1 MTETQAEVPQ
11 VVDEEQE
18 TDSKQ
23 IVLSVQNPTDEEMQG
38 MVIHITAN
46 YDFDV
51 VTKPVR
57 FNFKRT
63 NDKVTGIETIRE
75 PIDLAIPYP
84 SVQGI
89 VNILQD
95 GGKGL
100 ELLIEAMEN
109 VVNTA
114 ARDILGEDYKLNAS
128 TFPTDKLSWEFIAN
142 MPKAQRR
149 GGGIPKETWEAFGQ
163 HYTEVMP
170 ELTGKNIEQV
180 SNMAKILIS
189 KLANIKTHKEALNL
203 VQQQLAIY
211 IESAEDI
218 ADYVECVEF
227 LLNKAD
233 TLLNVSPE
241 ELLANL

>member
-1 MTETQAEVPQ
+1 MTDSQRELSQ

-23 IVLSVQNPTDEEMQG
+23 VVLSVQNPTDEEMKG
-38 MVIHITAN
+38 IVTHITTN

-57 FNFKRT
+57 FNFKKSK
-63 NDKVTGIETIRE
+63 DKATGVETVRE
-75 PIDLAIPYP
+75 PVDLAIPYP

-89 VNILQD
+89 INILEG

-109 VVNTA
+109 VVNTT
-114 ARDILGEDYKLNAS
+114 ARDLLYEDLNLNAS
-128 TFPTDKLSWEFIAN
+128 TFPTEKVSWEFIAN
-142 MPKAQRR
+142 IPKAQRR

-163 HYTEVMP
+163 DYTEVMP
-170 ELTGKNIEQV
+170 DLTGKTIDQV
-180 SNMAKILIS
+180 SNMAKILVS
-189 KLANIKTHKEALNL
+189 KLTGIKTHKEALLL
-203 VQQQLAIY
+203 VQEQLAIY
-211 IESAEDI
+211 IESAGNA
-218 ADYVECVEF
+218 ADYIECVEF